1 MPVSFF
7 QRGSVGS
14 LRTVVVIEP
23 STALFFPPSEASTM
37 MFEVPETPLTI
48 TFGRQPEAVREDVGL
63 DRERRCREDREDVR
77 ARRLELRDL

>member
-1 MPVSFF
+1 MPYTWYTSPGFAPFAYLDSSERELHAGVVLPA
-7 QRGSVGS
+7 GVGRS

-48 TFGRQPEAVREDVGL
+48 TFGRHP
-63 DRERRCREDREDVR
+63 RRF
-77 ARRLELRDL
+77 AKT